1 MNGKRAKRLRR
12 MADDVFVENGIEKQ
26 NNGKIRVG
34 RSKGGPAFGRHPYP
48 ASQRWEKI
56 GDFDVLVTSTD
67 ELRKQAAE
75 AVKSDLP
82 ET

>member
-12 MADDVFVENGIEKQ
+12 MAEVVFVENGIEKQ
-26 NNGKIRVG
+26 NNGKIKVG
-34 RSKGGPAFGRHPYP
+34 RSKGGPAFGRFPYP
-48 ASQRWEKI
+48 PSQRWEKI

-75 AVKSDLP
+75 AVQSNVRQD
-82 ET
+82 